1 MSCKKQKKWVRRR
14 HRAVFAVF
22 RGIFGMH
29 TKIRYNFKAVKT
41 KLKPPFLLMSNH
53 VTTFDPI
60 FASLSFKC
68 PIYWCAS
75 DDIFNIPVASGL
87 LRHLVAPIPISKSS
101 LDMQAIRDCIRVLKE
116 GGAVGIFPEGNRTLT
131 GKQWHMTEAVAKFVK
146 LSRVPLVLYNIEG
159 GYGSD
164 PRWGVAKRKGKMRGY
179 VKRVVQPDE
188 YVNMSN
194 EELFKLICDTLTV
207 YDVDSGVKF
216 ASKKRAE
223 NIERVLYM
231 CPHCGK
237 ISAIKSHK
245 AEFKCGACGKQW
257 QFGQDLHIYGD
268 DRFGE
273 IADWYNWEK
282 EQLHSLIE
290 KTDGAILQDGSIEFF
305 ESIRFKHKRKLDG
318 NRVTADA
325 DGITV
330 STEKNS
336 KTFCWRDIE
345 GLAIVQRDR
354 VDFYYDGKTYQIR
367 GDKRFCPLKYLDLYE
382 GVKL

>member
-1 MSCKKQKKWVRRR
+1 M
-14 HRAVFAVF
+14 
-22 RGIFGMH
+22 
-29 TKIRYNFKAVKT
+29 
-41 KLKPPFLLMSNH
+41 
-53 VTTFDPI
+53 
-60 FASLSFKC
+60 
-68 PIYWCAS
+68 
-75 DDIFNIPVASGL
+75 
-87 LRHLVAPIPISKSS
+87 
-101 LDMQAIRDCIRVLKE
+101 
-116 GGAVGIFPEGNRTLT
+116 GIFPEGNRTLT

-188 YVNMSN
+188 YANMSN

-290 KTDGAILQDGSIEFF
+290 KTDGAILQDDGIEFF

-382 GVKL
+382 RVKL